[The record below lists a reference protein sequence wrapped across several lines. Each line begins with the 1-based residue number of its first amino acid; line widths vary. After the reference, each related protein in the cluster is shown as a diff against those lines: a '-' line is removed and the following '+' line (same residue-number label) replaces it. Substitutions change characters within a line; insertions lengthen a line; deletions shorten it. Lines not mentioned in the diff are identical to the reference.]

1 MHPLDDA
8 HRFMQASPPP
18 IPFDQPCLVALNFL
32 SAYNFLTMSAQQE
45 MAEGTGHRNGPFIS
59 LENGSFKEPLL
70 SLHFAC
76 APGMRCPGAV
86 SLLQEREGATHYE
99 TANG

>member
-1 MHPLDDA
+1 MGDA
-8 HRFMQASPPP
+8 RVGAASGAAPK
-18 IPFDQPCLVALNFL
+18 DRLNFL
-32 SAYNFLTMSAQQE
+32 SAYNFLTMSAKQE
-45 MAEGTGHRNGPFIS
+45 VAEGTGHRNGPFIS
-59 LENGSFKEPLL
+59 LKNGSFKEPLL

-76 APGMRCPGAV
+76 VLGMRCPGAV